1 MNMLRFG
8 AGSAAASHGSL
19 WPPAAFGLR
28 QSILPARKQ
37 AFQRKQR
44 QEHMEVDVSDHRSV
58 RNSRMLSKVARPEQ
72 ALLFAANGHKHHTPP
87 ELAEDGMK
95 FFNVFCEVLTDFE
108 VKLFL

>member
-1 MNMLRFG
+1 MEVFGHLLHLVRKSRFFQ
-8 AGSAAASHGSL
+8 
-19 WPPAAFGLR
+19 PV
-28 QSILPARKQ
+28 RKQ

-44 QEHMEVDVSDHRSV
+44 QEHIEVDVSEHRSV

-108 VKLFL
+108 VKLFLSTSFQPGSR